1 MTTKK
6 TTLTTEMT
14 TLTAKS
20 LIELLAESHEVARHF
35 ALLVIEVAL
44 ETLPKV
50 DDVGGIANI
59 SVGGFKPIDVIV
71 DHVDSDS
78 SRSVYAKLRDNRVS
92 FREVRSTDGSTSLVG
107 SIAGTDWIR
116 IFGDSDGKPH
126 LAVDTGAVLT

>member
-71 DHVDSDS
+71 DHVDSDFRGAS
-78 SRSVYAKLRDNRVS
+78 MPSCAITASRSARS
-92 FREVRSTDGSTSLVG
+92 VRRMVRPAWSAASPARIGSGSSATATASRISPSTPGPS
-107 SIAGTDWIR
+107 
-116 IFGDSDGKPH
+116 
-126 LAVDTGAVLT
+126 

>member
-6 TTLTTEMT
+6 TTLTTE
-14 TLTAKS
+14 A
-20 LIELLAESHEVARHF
+20 LIELLAKDHEVARHF
-35 ALLVIEVAL
+35 ALLVIEAAL
-44 ETLPKV
+44 EAMPTV

-59 SVGGFKPIDVIV
+59 SAGGFKPIDVIV

-107 SIAGTDWIR
+107 SIAGSDWIR